1 MNIRAIAFTE
11 KGQGWQEKLGF
22 PVTFAEADALLFI
35 GACGIAVRAI
45 APLCRDKAADPAV
58 LVMDEMGRH
67 IIPILSGHIGGA
79 NDLALLLAERTGAE
93 PVLTTATDVR
103 GVPAIDSWAM
113 KNDCAI
119 ENKAAIQAVSAAALA
134 GKSVGVAITGDPP
147 AVSRDALFKAADAD
161 TGCGLQARHGRG
173 TSGGLLPRVS
183 A

>member
-11 KGQGWQEKLGF
+11 KGQGWQEKLDF
-22 PVTFAEADALLFI
+22 PVTRGVPVMQWAREAFADADALLFI

-45 APLCRDKAADPAV
+45 APLCRNKAADPAV

-67 IIPILSGHIGGA
+67 VIPILSGHIGGA

-113 KNDCAI
+113 K
-119 ENKAAIQAVSAAALA
+119 
-134 GKSVGVAITGDPP
+134 T
-147 AVSRDALFKAADAD
+147 
-161 TGCGLQARHGRG
+161 TARLKTRRRFRRFP
-173 TSGGLLPRVS
+173 LPRWRENRS
-183 A
+183 AWRLRNGRSARRFP